1 MSTSVGR
8 RVCLKTLMA
17 VILFQVVVCVVMY
30 VEHSVR
36 VACVMKNSTCFV
48 LMLRWCVMIL
58 FHDNSYYQL
67 IVIGV

>member
-1 MSTSVGR
+1 MSEEDFF
-8 RVCLKTLMA
+8 LKALMA

-48 LMLRWCVMIL
+48 LMLVCNDFV
-58 FHDNSYYQL
+58 S
-67 IVIGV
+67 